1 MNVDLACWYADDCLK
16 YPLEYPS
23 DYIPLKSY
31 GRICRDEYKSTTSLQ
46 LAVERTGDIITYIFF
61 KRLTTGVY
69 LGINLYINGL
79 VYTNL
84 DKLAELFAPKVDNL
98 KYILSREG
106 NTVTVKAS
114 IEPLFDQLRSALSSS
129 LIYKTKPLSPM
140 DYSLSTDYCEF
151 YYWGA
156 STADEIIQSIE
167 KGETLILG
175 LCPNCEAPDYSEVP
189 DDSETSNDR
198 EVPNEKPKK
207 RDKTGSDALVL
218 VSLVVLLVS
227 IALGLLWAWIET

>member
-16 YPLEYPS
+16 YPLEFPS

-31 GRICRDEYKSTTSLQ
+31 VRIYRDEYKSTTSLQ

-69 LGINLYINGL
+69 VGINLYINGL

-98 KYILSREG
+98 QHILSREG
-106 NTVTVKAS
+106 NTVSVKAS

-207 RDKTGSDALVL
+207 RDKTGSDALVP
-218 VSLVVLLVS
+218 LVVLLLS
-227 IALGLLWAWIET
+227 IALGFLRAWIDT

>member
-1 MNVDLACWYADDCLK
+1 MNVDLSSWYADDCLK
-16 YPLEYPS
+16 SPVEYPC

-31 GRICRDEYKSTTSLQ
+31 DRICRDEYKSTTSLQ
-46 LAVERTGDIITYIFF
+46 LSVERSGDIISYIFF

-69 LGINLYINGL
+69 VGINLYINGL

-98 KYILSREG
+98 QHILSREG

-114 IEPLFDQLRSALSSS
+114 IEPLFDQLRSALNSSS
-129 LIYKTKPLSPM
+129 IYKTKPLCPI
-140 DYSLSTDYCEF
+140 DYSLSTDYCEI

-175 LCPNCEAPDYSEVP
+175 LCPNCEVPDYSEVP

-207 RDKTGSDALVL
+207 RDKTGSDALVP
-218 VSLVVLLVS
+218 LVVLLLS
-227 IALGLLWAWIET
+227 IALGFLRAWIDT

>member
-16 YPLEYPS
+16 YPLEFPS

-31 GRICRDEYKSTTSLQ
+31 VKIYQDEYKSTTSLQ

-69 LGINLYINGL
+69 VGINLYINGL

-98 KYILSREG
+98 QYILSREG
-106 NTVTVKAS
+106 NTVSVKAS

-129 LIYKTKPLSPM
+129 SIYKTKPLSPM
-140 DYSLSTDYCEF
+140 DYSLSTDYREF

-167 KGETLILG
+167 KGETFILG
-175 LCPNCEAPDYSEVP
+175 LCPNREAPDYSEAS
-189 DDSETSNDR
+189 DDVDASYDKTKKS
-198 EVPNEKPKK
+198 PKK
-207 RDKTGSDALVL
+207 GSDALVP
-218 VSLVVLLVS
+218 LVVILVS
-227 IALGLLWAWIET
+227 IALGLLRAWIET

>member
-31 GRICRDEYKSTTSLQ
+31 GRICRDEYSKTTSLQ
-46 LAVERTGDIITYIFF
+46 LSVERSGDIISYIFF
-61 KRLTTGVY
+61 KRLNTRVY
-69 LGINLYINGL
+69 VGINLYINGL

-98 KYILSREG
+98 QHILSREG
-106 NTVTVKAS
+106 NTVTVEAS
-114 IEPLFDQLRSALSSS
+114 IEPLFNQLRSALSSS
-129 LIYKTKPLSPM
+129 SIYKTKPLSPM
-140 DYSLSTDYCEF
+140 DYSLSTGYYRF
-151 YYWGA
+151 YYWGS
-156 STADEIIQSIE
+156 STANEIIQSSE
-167 KGETLILG
+167 KGETYILG
-175 LCPNCEAPDYSEVP
+175 LCPNCEALVYSEVP

-207 RDKTGSDALVL
+207 RDKKGSDALVP
-218 VSLVVLLVS
+218 LVVILVS
-227 IALGLLWAWIET
+227 IALGLLRAWIET

>member
-16 YPLEYPS
+16 YPLEFPS

-31 GRICRDEYKSTTSLQ
+31 VRIYQDEYKSTTSLQ

-98 KYILSREG
+98 QYILSREG
-106 NTVTVKAS
+106 NTVSVKAS

-129 LIYKTKPLSPM
+129 LIYKMKPLSPM
-140 DYSLSTDYCEF
+140 DYSLSTGYHRI

-175 LCPNCEAPDYSEVP
+175 LCPDREAPDYSEVP

-207 RDKTGSDALVL
+207 RNKKGSDALVP
-218 VSLVVLLVS
+218 LVVLLVS
-227 IALGLLWAWIET
+227 LALGLLRASIEA

>member
-31 GRICRDEYKSTTSLQ
+31 DRICRDEYSKTTSLQ
-46 LAVERTGDIITYIFF
+46 LSVERSGDIITYIFF
-61 KRLTTGVY
+61 KRLNTGVY
-69 LGINLYINGL
+69 VGINLYINGL
-79 VYTNL
+79 VYINL

-98 KYILSREG
+98 QHILSREG

-129 LIYKTKPLSPM
+129 SIYKTKLLSPM
-140 DYSLSTDYCEF
+140 DYSLSTDYREF

-156 STADEIIQSIE
+156 STANKIIQSTE
-167 KGETLILG
+167 KGETHILG
-175 LCPNCEAPDYSEVP
+175 LCPNREAPEDSDAS
-189 DDSETSNDR
+189 DDVDAFYDKTKKS
-198 EVPNEKPKK
+198 PKK
-207 RDKTGSDALVL
+207 GSDALVP
-218 VSLVVLLVS
+218 LVVILVS
-227 IALGLLWAWIET
+227 IALGLLRAWIET

>member
-31 GRICRDEYKSTTSLQ
+31 VRISRNEYSKTTSLQ
-46 LAVERTGDIITYIFF
+46 LSVERSGDIISYIFF

-69 LGINLYINGL
+69 VGINLYINGL

-98 KYILSREG
+98 QYILSREG
-106 NTVTVKAS
+106 NTVSVKAS

-140 DYSLSTDYCEF
+140 DYSLSTDYREF

-156 STADEIIQSIE
+156 FSVDEIIQSTE
-167 KGETLILG
+167 KGETFILG
-175 LCPNCEAPDYSEVP
+175 LCP
-189 DDSETSNDR
+189 DR
-198 EVPNEKPKK
+198 EVPEDSNAFDASDDSDASVDNTEKSPKK
-207 RDKTGSDALVL
+207 GSDALVP
-218 VSLVVLLVS
+218 LVVILVS
-227 IALGLLWAWIET
+227 IALGLLGLG

>member
-31 GRICRDEYKSTTSLQ
+31 GRIYRNEYRKTTSLQ
-46 LAVERTGDIITYIFF
+46 LSAERSGDIITYIFF

-69 LGINLYINGL
+69 VGINLYINGL
-79 VYTNL
+79 VYINL

-98 KYILSREG
+98 QYILSREG
-106 NTVTVKAS
+106 NTVSVKAS

-129 LIYKTKPLSPM
+129 SIYKTKPLSPM
-140 DYSLSTDYCEF
+140 DYSLSTDYYRF
-151 YYWGA
+151 YYWGS
-156 STADEIIQSIE
+156 STANEIIQSSE
-167 KGETLILG
+167 KGETYILG
-175 LCPNCEAPDYSEVP
+175 LCPDCEAPDYSEVP

-207 RDKTGSDALVL
+207 RDKTGSDALVP
-218 VSLVVLLVS
+218 LVVILVS
-227 IALGLLWAWIET
+227 IALGLLRAWIET

>member
-1 MNVDLACWYADDCLK
+1 MNVDLACWYADNCLK
-16 YPLEYPS
+16 SPVEYPS

-31 GRICRDEYKSTTSLQ
+31 VRISRNEYSKTTSLQ
-46 LAVERTGDIITYIFF
+46 LSVERTGDIISYIFF

-69 LGINLYINGL
+69 VGINLYINGL

-98 KYILSREG
+98 QYILSREG
-106 NTVTVKAS
+106 NTVSVKAS

-140 DYSLSTDYCEF
+140 DYSLSTDYREF

-156 STADEIIQSIE
+156 FSVDEIIQSTE
-167 KGETLILG
+167 KGETFILS
-175 LCPNCEAPDYSEVP
+175 LCPDCEVP

-207 RDKTGSDALVL
+207 RDKTGSDALVP
-218 VSLVVLLVS
+218 LVVILSS
-227 IALGLLWAWIET
+227 IALGLLGLE